1 MTTDLNIPKVEDF
14 IKQLNEQEL
23 VYLNRLI
30 IDRLNILAQ
39 VKSSV
44 KMAAFH
50 NGQRVS
56 FVGPDGIERNGQI
69 TRLNKKTASVTT
81 DTGHQWNVAPG
92 LLRGLDEGRFECLND
107 HRFDTH

>member
-1 MTTDLNIPKVEDF
+1 MDNGKMTTDLNIPNVEDF
-14 IKQLNEQEL
+14 IKQLNEHEL

-30 IDRLNILAQ
+30 IDRLNILSQ

-56 FVGPDGIERNGQI
+56 FVGPDGMERKGHI
-69 TRLNKKTASVTT
+69 TRLNKKTASITT
-81 DTGHQWNVAPG
+81 DEGLQWKVSPS
-92 LLRGLDEGRFECLND
+92 LLRGLE
-107 HRFDTH
+107 

>member
-1 MTTDLNIPKVEDF
+1 MNQLDIPKVEDF

-23 VYLNRLI
+23 RYLNRLI
-30 IDRLNILAQ
+30 VDRLNILSQ

-56 FVGPDGIERNGQI
+56 FVDSDGLERKGHI
-69 TRLNKKTASVTT
+69 IRLNKKTASITT
-81 DTGHQWNVAPG
+81 DDGHQWNVAPG
-92 LLRGLDEGRFECLND
+92 LLRGIG
-107 HRFDTH
+107 